1 MKKRIK
7 PLRKKRVTKKRKP
20 QTKSAEPQRAE
31 LAIIKR
37 NDDKTVIPEISSL
50 EKLAKFLH
58 QSHLFPDVKSV
69 ADAITKIEYGREIGI
84 RPVQALSTIWIIKG
98 MPTVKTQVMIALAVS
113 KGIRFKV
120 LKSDE
125 TICQIEFSRP
135 GFDPHI
141 ETFTIEDAKKLKY
154 TDKTAYIQQPKIM
167 NRYRCFS
174 NGLRIYAPDLMLNL
188 YSREEIDMTGTI
200 ELDVQDET
208 EPKKD
213 DDQKARDAEK
223 EKDSLIEDIKYQLAK
238 EGILIKEFK
247 KFLEVFQN
255 EGTKE
260 TRLFVGYK
268 FGNLSFHEGKI
279 EDLQLL
285 RQNLPYAIDQFR
297 KSQKEKTETTDQ
309 KKPPENQ
316 GI

>member
-1 MKKRIK
+1 MRKRPLKKKAIT
-7 PLRKKRVTKKRKP
+7 RKKKLETKLPKP
-20 QTKSAEPQRAE
+20 QHTE
-31 LAIIKR
+31 LAVIR
-37 NDDKTVIPEISSL
+37 QDDDKAVIPDISRL

-58 QSHLFPDVKSV
+58 QSRLFPDVKSV

-98 MPTVKTQVMIALAVS
+98 VPTVKTQVMIALAIS

-141 ETFTIEDAKKLKY
+141 ETFTIEDAEKLKY
-154 TDKTAYIQQPKIM
+154 TDKTAYVQQPKIM

-188 YSREEIDMTGTI
+188 YSREEIDMADTI
-200 ELDVQDET
+200 EVHVQDEA

-213 DDQKARDAEK
+213 EEQKQKALDE
-223 EKDSLIEDIKYQLAK
+223 EKDSLVEDIKYKVAK
-238 EGILIKEFK
+238 KGIDLKEFK
-247 KFLEVFQN
+247 EFLETFQAT
-255 EGTKE
+255 GCKE
-260 TRLFVGYK
+260 PREFISYK
-268 FGNLSFHEGKI
+268 FGSRSLSEGKLD
-279 EDLQLL
+279 DLKVLL
-285 RQNLPYAIDQFR
+285 QNLEYVVTKFNEW
-297 KSQKEKTETTDQ
+297 KSSKGKDAEKPEIQKEE
-309 KKPPENQ
+309 
-316 GI
+316 I